1 MGADQVRDKL
11 ERLHGACFAFRQGLE
26 TLEGINRELVW
37 DDNHA
42 DEASTT
48 PEERALV
55 RQQVNLLLGC
65 VSAVSSA
72 QVEEVRESLITIDEI
87 LGIPVDDRGEL

>member
-1 MGADQVRDKL
+1 MGSEQTRNKL
-11 ERLHGACFAFRQGLE
+11 ERLHGACFSLRQGLE
-26 TLEGINRELVW
+26 TIEGINRELVW

-42 DEASTT
+42 DEAGTT
-48 PEERALV
+48 AEERALV

-72 QVEEVRESLITIDEI
+72 QVESLREDLITIDEI
-87 LGIPVDDRGEL
+87 LGIRVDNRGEV